1 MEKTTDAATQAV
13 ELGVNDAFWTAAI
26 GYGLTI
32 VVALIAA
39 CLIRA
44 IVVILEKMQKKR
56 TAAAAPTAVNVA
68 VAPEPEKLDETAQH
82 VAAVAAAVYATL
94 GAARLVYIGEAPGRS
109 AWTTAGR
116 TIHQTSH
123 MPKRRPE

>member
-1 MEKTTDAATQAV
+1 METTTDATAQAAAI
-13 ELGVNDAFWTAAI
+13 GVGDAFWTALLS
-26 GYGLTI
+26 YGLTI
-32 VVALIAA
+32 VVAMIAA
-39 CLIRA
+39 GLIWA
-44 IVVILEKMQKKR
+44 IVVILEKIQKKQK
-56 TAAAAPTAVNVA
+56 AVATAVSVA
-68 VAPEPEKLDETAQH
+68 VAPEPEQPDETAQQ

-123 MPKRRPE
+123 MPKRKPE

>member
-1 MEKTTDAATQAV
+1 METTTDAAAQAAV
-13 ELGVNDAFWTAAI
+13 LGVGDAFWTALI

-32 VVALIAA
+32 VVAMIAA

-44 IVVILEKMQKKR
+44 IVVILEKMQKKLPK
-56 TAAAAPTAVNVA
+56 AASTAVSVA
-68 VAPEPEKLDETAQH
+68 VEPEPEQPDETAQH

-94 GAARLVYIGEAPGRS
+94 GAARLVYIGETPGQA
-109 AWTTAGR
+109 AWTAAGR

>member
-1 MEKTTDAATQAV
+1 METTTVAAAQAGA
-13 ELGVNDAFWTAAI
+13 LGVGDAFWTALL

-32 VVALIAA
+32 VVAMIAA

-56 TAAAAPTAVNVA
+56 QKATSTAVSVA
-68 VAPEPEKLDETAQH
+68 VEPEPEQPDETAQH

-94 GAARLVYIGEAPGRS
+94 GAARLVYIGETPGRA
-109 AWTTAGR
+109 AWAATGR

-123 MPKRRPE
+123 MPKRRSE

>member
-1 MEKTTDAATQAV
+1 METTTDAAAQAAA
-13 ELGVNDAFWTAAI
+13 LGVGDAMSTALI

-32 VVALIAA
+32 VVAMIAA
-39 CLIRA
+39 CMIWA

-56 TAAAAPTAVNVA
+56 HTEAAPTAVSVA
-68 VAPEPEKLDETAQH
+68 VEPEPEQPDETAQH

-94 GAARLVYIGEAPGRS
+94 GAARLVYIGETPGRA

>member
-1 MEKTTDAATQAV
+1 METTTDAAAQAAA
-13 ELGVNDAFWTAAI
+13 LGVGDAFWTAAI

-32 VVALIAA
+32 VVAMIAA

-44 IVVILEKMQKKR
+44 IVVILEKMQKKKASQ
-56 TAAAAPTAVNVA
+56 AASTAVSVA
-68 VAPEPEKLDETAQH
+68 VEPEPEQPDETAQQ

-94 GAARLVYIGEAPGRS
+94 GAARLVYIGETPGQA
-109 AWTTAGR
+109 AWTAAGR